1 MEKNNILITG
11 VSSGIGLEVLK
22 SSLKKN
28 FNVIGISRKKPK
40 ILSSAKRFK
49 HIKFDLNNFTEYERV
64 FGQIYKHFGKI
75 NYFVHAAG
83 VHDLLP
89 INLINEKSYEK
100 IMNINLKS
108 PTLISKFFSYSK
120 VFKRPSSIV
129 FVSSIMGVV
138 SAPGQALYSASKG
151 GIISLAKSLALELAR
166 YKIRVNCVS
175 PGVIKGKLF
184 EKYLKNIS
192 KEKKEEVLNSHP
204 LKIGTYNDV
213 SKAIFYLLEDK
224 NSSWITG
231 HNLMIDGGYTSR

>member
-11 VSSGIGLEVLK
+11 VSSGIGLELLK

-49 HIKFDLNNFTEYERV
+49 HIKFDLNNFAEYDRV
-64 FGQIYKHFGKI
+64 FGQIYQHFGKI

-108 PTLISKFFSYSK
+108 PTLISKFFD
-120 VFKRPSSIV
+120 VR
-129 FVSSIMGVV
+129 
-138 SAPGQALYSASKG
+138 LRRD
-151 GIISLAKSLALELAR
+151 SL
-166 YKIRVNCVS
+166 
-175 PGVIKGKLF
+175 
-184 EKYLKNIS
+184 
-192 KEKKEEVLNSHP
+192 
-204 LKIGTYNDV
+204 
-213 SKAIFYLLEDK
+213 KAVHFLCA
-224 NSSWITG
+224 
-231 HNLMIDGGYTSR
+231 